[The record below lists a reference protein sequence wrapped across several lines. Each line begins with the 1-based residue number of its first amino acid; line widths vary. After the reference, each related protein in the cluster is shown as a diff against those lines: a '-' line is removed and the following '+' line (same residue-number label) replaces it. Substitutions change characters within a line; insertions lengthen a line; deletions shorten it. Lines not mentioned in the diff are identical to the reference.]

1 MPDQESLSHP
11 GERLPN
17 WLARSL
23 SQAFTPRASAVAPQR
38 RSSELSDDEDFD
50 FVTTTSTTTA
60 TAGAGA
66 AAPAMMT
73 RRSGVH
79 DAFKPS
85 NNNNAITLTASIG
98 GPQGWNNASAAHQA
112 PLHQS
117 GLDLAFHNL
126 SFRAGGKGKGGKDIL
141 REASG
146 YALAGRLTA
155 VQGPSGAGKVSF
167 CSWEG
172 RERGRGAGGAMA
184 SFSCMSEREHD
195 GTREGESPRRPF
207 GSPKLVVSRV
217 QFLDSLALF
226 FSFWKCIAT
235 QQHFGSC
242 REALEVR
249 ATAEQSRAP
258 HGFHPSSLL
267 SLSPDA
273 ARISRLKVKTSKFSL
288 NLDLFFS
295 SSFKKLKTPPQSTLL
310 KILACNVS
318 GGEVH
323 GSIYVN
329 GNPIVAREFR
339 AASAVVWQRDIL
351 LPTATVRE
359 AIMTSAELKLPQGM
373 AWEEKRRRV
382 DQIVTELVREKSF
395 WFL

>member
-50 FVTTTSTTTA
+50 FATSTATTTA
-60 TAGAGA
+60 TTAGGAAGATA
-66 AAPAMMT
+66 AT
-73 RRSGVH
+73 RRGGVH

-85 NNNNAITLTASIG
+85 NANAIALTASVG
-98 GPQGWNNASAAHQA
+98 GRPQGWTNATGGNAAHQA

-126 SFRAGGKGKGGKDIL
+126 SFRAGGKGTRGKDIL

-155 VQGPSGAGKVSF
+155 VQGPSGAGKVRED
-167 CSWEG
+167 WGEG
-172 RERGRGAGGAMA
+172 GRDGRGDAGGRMA
-184 SFSCMSEREHD
+184 SFFGD
-195 GTREGESPRRPF
+195 GRARARWDPNKSPRRLLF
-207 GSPKLVVSRV
+207 RSPPIGRARAVLSREPCF
-217 QFLDSLALF
+217 FLFISRAVEIQQSFSSRRAALENREKAGQAAEGASPIRHRCLSLGRRGEISRLSRFTHLFFNLDLLFF
-226 FSFWKCIAT
+226 FSFFPLNS
-235 QQHFGSC
+235 HS
-242 REALEVR
+242 
-249 ATAEQSRAP
+249 
-258 HGFHPSSLL
+258 
-267 SLSPDA
+267 
-273 ARISRLKVKTSKFSL
+273 KTS
-288 NLDLFFS
+288 
-295 SSFKKLKTPPQSTLL
+295 QSTLL

-329 GNPIVAREFR
+329 GSPIVAREFR

-359 AIMTSAELKLPQGM
+359 AIMTSAELKLPQRM

-382 DQIVTELVREKSF
+382 DQIVQELVR
-395 WFL
+395 